1 MRLKPGNWRFSDS
14 PTAFL
19 GAVCTEPPGTVA
31 SRKEIPS
38 REDDGFIG
46 AKEAAA
52 WLGIPLRSLYQ
63 YVRQGLLPC
72 YRLGRHRLFR
82 KQQLL
87 TALGA
92 GRMVERSAIFR

>member
-1 MRLKPGNWRFSDS
+1 MRLKPGKWRFSDS

-19 GAVCTEPPGTVA
+19 GASRARPSETMT
-31 SRKEIPS
+31 SRKEMPIG
-38 REDDGFIG
+38 EDDGFIG

-82 KQQLL
+82 KNQIIR
-87 TALGA
+87 ALGSE
-92 GRMVERSAIFR
+92 RMVERGTIFR

>member
-1 MRLKPGNWRFSDS
+1 MPAKSSDS
-14 PTAFL
+14 
-19 GAVCTEPPGTVA
+19 VA
-31 SRKEIPS
+31 PRKERPS
-38 REDDGFIG
+38 AEEDGFIS
-46 AKEAAA
+46 AKEAAE
-52 WLGIPLRSLYQ
+52 WLGVPLRSLYQ

-82 KQQLL
+82 KHQLI

>member
-1 MRLKPGNWRFSDS
+1 MRLKSQKWRFSQA

-19 GAVCTEPPGTVA
+19 SAVRAEQAVTAAT
-31 SRKEIPS
+31 RKEIVS
-38 REDDGFIG
+38 CEDDGFID

-52 WLGIPLRSLYQ
+52 WLGIPLRSFYQ

-82 KQQLL
+82 KPQLL

-92 GRMVERSAIFR
+92 GRMVARSSIFR

>member
-1 MRLKPGNWRFSDS
+1 MPDDDS
-14 PTAFL
+14 
-19 GAVCTEPPGTVA
+19 
-31 SRKEIPS
+31 
-38 REDDGFIG
+38 FIG

-82 KQQLL
+82 KAQLL
-87 TALGA
+87 TALGV